1 MNEIIKK
8 RVALLE
14 ALFKS
19 AEFDFIELKDFELD
33 KSLFEDMQKS
43 RVINSF
49 IFNISKIQDNLGAK
63 FFKELLYELR
73 EIDSFSVPMIDVIHH
88 LEKLN
93 IVDNLDEWDTLREI
107 RNTLTH
113 EYAMEFDDRIENIKR
128 AIWAYK
134 ELRTIFKKT
143 KTNVK
148 F

>member
-1 MNEIIKK
+1 LIGEW
-8 RVALLE
+8 LP
-14 ALFKS
+14 
-19 AEFDFIELKDFELD
+19 
-33 KSLFEDMQKS
+33 
-43 RVINSF
+43 
-49 IFNISKIQDNLGAK
+49 K